1 MHDFGF
7 FESPDER
14 LRYGTHD
21 LIVIP
26 NVSMN

>member
-7 FESPDER
+7 FESPDEGR
-14 LRYGTHD
+14 ATALTD

-26 NVSMN
+26 NVSIN